1 MHAICRL
8 HASVSSAGERATL
21 VSNCVTRYG
30 FSAAPI
36 VVDGAVI
43 GGTLGGQVFVLDG
56 KNGKVLKQLDTVGP
70 AKTINPVPGKGG
82 SIDAHGISAGAGMV
96 FINSG
101 YGSFSQTPGNV
112 FFALKP
118 VKK

>member
-1 MHAICRL
+1 M
-8 HASVSSAGERATL
+8 RA
-21 VSNCVTRYG
+21 V
-30 FSAAPI
+30 A
-36 VVDGAVI
+36 
-43 GGTLGGQVFVLDG
+43 
-56 KNGKVLKQLDTVGP
+56 
-70 AKTINPVPGKGG
+70 
-82 SIDAHGISAGAGMV
+82 